1 MSLLTIV
8 LIGAILNASYIVF
21 STKLLREEEGLDRSL
36 VLIGVTNGISGVM
49 LLPFA
54 APTLLGQAPIVE
66 GLVVS
71 QLLGL
76 VLLMLLAR
84 VLHYE
89 ALRRIDIALVSPFSA
104 LTPIVTIFTSYM
116 VLGESVGAVGV
127 LGIVITASGAALV
140 YYRPL
145 RGRDLADS
153 KRLYHGL
160 LMAFGSCV
168 VPALAITIEKS
179 VLLRVAPIAYSC
191 LFLLISAGLV
201 GVIRLY
207 RGHTSRTPRVGW
219 GISSLVGLAIMQ
231 GGSVLLFAQALLMG
245 LTAEVSS
252 LKRVSIVFQVIL
264 AYYVLGQQADIRRR
278 LIGVVAVI
286 LGIAMVQMF

>member
-8 LIGAILNASYIVF
+8 LLGAILNASYIVF
-21 STKLLREEEGLDRSL
+21 STKLLREEEGLDPSL
-36 VLIGVTNGISGVM
+36 ALIGATNAISGII

-54 APTLLGQAPIVE
+54 APLLLDKAFVGE
-66 GLVVS
+66 GLLVF

-89 ALRRIDIALVSPFSA
+89 ALRRIDIALVSPFSG

-116 VLGESVGAVGV
+116 VLGEAVSAVGV
-127 LGIVITASGAALV
+127 LAIGITAIGAALV
-140 YYRPL
+140 YYRPS
-145 RGRDLADS
+145 RGRDPAES
-153 KRLYHGL
+153 KRLYLGL

-191 LFLLISAGLV
+191 LFLLISSGFV

-207 RGHTSRTPRVGW
+207 RGHSVRTPRVRW
-219 GISSLVGLAIMQ
+219 GISSLVSLAVMQ

-252 LKRVSIVFQVIL
+252 LKRVSIVFQVVL

-278 LIGVVAVI
+278 LIGIIAII
-286 LGIAMVQMF
+286 LGIAMLQMF